1 MIRSPEIVPSKPA
14 LDAPATLEQE
24 QAYIN
29 FAYECLDAM
38 RASAVRLRD
47 SKIKERGGTY
57 SHQINRDV
65 FVQTA
70 LERIDHL
77 NVGRDSLCFGRTIPV
92 DGDSYYIGRRAV
104 AGPEHEAVVI
114 DWRAPAAEPFYRAT
128 GHHPMGLRL
137 RRHFLCEGQ
146 ELLSIEDEDLTHS
159 GLGAPEVAGA
169 QSLTAALTQARTG
182 QMRDIVAT
190 MQAEQDEIVRSDPSG
205 VLAIQGGPG
214 TGKTA
219 VALHRAAYLMF
230 QMRNQIHPESVLV
243 VGPNRL
249 FLRYISGVLPAL
261 GETGAVLSTP
271 QGMVST
277 KPTRTESSESARL
290 KGDARMASVLAKAVS
305 EIPGPLSKTLTI
317 EADGRQLSI
326 TPADSMSMISS
337 VRRMEIAHNLGR
349 AHIERLAA
357 GRLYRQYVRAPGKV
371 ANSILMTKKEMTS
384 YLDEEPLFSAAL
396 NEIWLAPTPQ
406 KALDELVSSPAL
418 ARAAR
423 GVLSPAEVGLL
434 TKPEDQTGFTEAD
447 LPLLDEFSTLLDG
460 DEERRNYRHI
470 VVDEVQDLS
479 AMQLR
484 MLKRR
489 SSNGSMTVV
498 GDLAQTTGLESR
510 KDWDEILTHLPNRRP
525 PRLCELTVNYRTP
538 SEIMDLAALLLAS
551 VKSPRSIR
559 SSGRPPVFMPTQP
572 DKLGEGTAAAMR
584 AVKDQPGTAAV
595 IVPGSLYDHL
605 ASALTKAS
613 LKFGEAGKHG
623 LSEKITITAVELVK
637 GLEFDYV
644 IVVEPSRIAGESP
657 QGLHALYVALTR
669 ATQTLTLV
677 HAEPLPD
684 EMIR

>member
-1 MIRSPEIVPSKPA
+1 
-14 LDAPATLEQE
+14 
-24 QAYIN
+24 
-29 FAYECLDAM
+29 M
-38 RASAVRLRD
+38 RASAIRLRD
-47 SKIKERGGTY
+47 AKFKERGGTY
-57 SHQINRDV
+57 SHQVNRDV

-70 LERIDHL
+70 LERIEHL
-77 NVGRDSLCFGRTIPV
+77 NVGRDSLCFGRTVPV

-128 GHHPMGLRL
+128 GHQPMGLAL

-146 ELLSIEDEDLTHS
+146 ELLSIEDEDLTKT

-169 QSLTAALTQARTG
+169 RSLTAALTQARTG

-230 QMRNQIHPESVLV
+230 QMRDQIHPESVLV

-261 GETGAVLSTP
+261 GETGAVLTTP

-290 KGDARMASVLAKAVS
+290 KGDARMAGVLAKAVS
-305 EIPGPLSKTLTI
+305 EIPRPLSKTLTI
-317 EADGRQLSI
+317 EADGRQLVL
-326 TPADSMSMISS
+326 TRADSMSMISS
-337 VRRMEIAHNLGR
+337 VRRMEIAHNPGR

-357 GRLYRQYVRAPGKV
+357 GRLYRQYLRAPGKV

-384 YLDEEPLFSAAL
+384 YLDEEPLFPAAM

-406 KALDELVSSPAL
+406 QALEELASSPAL

-434 TKPEDQTGFTEAD
+434 TKPKDQTGFTEAD
-447 LPLLDEFSTLLDG
+447 LPLLDALSTLLDG

-479 AMQLR
+479 AMQLL

-510 KDWDEILTHLPNRRP
+510 QDWDEILNHLPSLRP

-538 SEIMDLAALLLAS
+538 SEIMDLAGRLLSS
-551 VKSPRSIR
+551 VKPPRSIR
-559 SSGRPPVFMPTQP
+559 SSGVQPVFTRT
-572 DKLGEGTAAAMR
+572 DAAKLAEATAAAVL
-584 AVKDQPGTAAV
+584 AVSDQPGTAVV
-595 IVPGSLYDHL
+595 IVPGSLHEHL
-605 ASALTKAS
+605 ASELMDAS
-613 LKFGEAGKHG
+613 LEFGEASRDG
-623 LSEKITITAVELVK
+623 LSKKITVAAVELVK
-637 GLEFDYV
+637 GLEFDSV
-644 IVVEPSRIAGESP
+644 IVVEPSRIATESP
-657 QGLHALYVALTR
+657 QGLHALYVAFTR
-669 ATQTLTLV
+669 ATQTLNLI
-677 HAEPLPD
+677 HAEPLPKELGD
-684 EMIR
+684 AGIA

>member
-1 MIRSPEIVPSKPA
+1 
-14 LDAPATLEQE
+14 
-24 QAYIN
+24 
-29 FAYECLDAM
+29 M

-47 SKIKERGGTY
+47 SKIKERGGTH

-70 LERIDHL
+70 LERLDHL
-77 NVGRDSLCFGRTIPV
+77 NFGRDSLCFGRTIPL

-146 ELLSIEDEDLTHS
+146 SLLSIEDEDLTQA
-159 GLGAPEVAGA
+159 GLGAPGVTGSQA
-169 QSLTAALTQARTG
+169 LTAAVTQARTG

-230 QMRNQIHPESVLV
+230 QMRDQIHPESVLV

-277 KPTRTESSESARL
+277 KPTRTESFESARL
-290 KGDARMASVLAKAVS
+290 KGDARMAGVLAKCVS
-305 EIPGPLSKTLTI
+305 ELPRPLSKSLTL
-317 EADGRQLSI
+317 EADGRQLSL
-326 TPADSMSMISS
+326 TSADSKSMINS
-337 VRRMEIAHNLGR
+337 VRRMQIAHNLGR

-384 YLDEEPLFSAAL
+384 YLDEEPAYR
-396 NEIWLAPTPQ
+396 
-406 KALDELVSSPAL
+406 KALDEMWLALTPQHALEDLVPSAAL

-423 GVLSPAEVGLL
+423 GVLSPADVRLL
-434 TKPEDQTGFTEAD
+434 TKPDDQTGFTEAD
-447 LPLLDEFSTLLDG
+447 LPLLDELSTLLDG

-484 MLKRR
+484 MLNRR

-510 KDWDEILTHLPNRRP
+510 DDWDEILTHLPNLRP

-538 SEIMDLAALLLAS
+538 SEIMDLAALLLTS

-559 SSGRPPVFMPTQP
+559 TSGRPPSFAPTEP
-572 DKLGEGTAAAMR
+572 DKLAVATAAAVR
-584 AVKDQPGTAAV
+584 QIYDQPGTAAV
-595 IVPGSLYDHL
+595 IVPGSLYGQVV
-605 ASALTKAS
+605 AELTKEA
-613 LKFGEAGKHG
+613 LKFGEAGKQG
-623 LSEKITITAVELVK
+623 LSEKVTIAAVELVK
-637 GLEFDYV
+637 GLEFDSV

-669 ATQTLTLV
+669 ATQTLTVL
-677 HAEPLPD
+677 HAEPLPE
-684 EMIR
+684 EMNAGAT